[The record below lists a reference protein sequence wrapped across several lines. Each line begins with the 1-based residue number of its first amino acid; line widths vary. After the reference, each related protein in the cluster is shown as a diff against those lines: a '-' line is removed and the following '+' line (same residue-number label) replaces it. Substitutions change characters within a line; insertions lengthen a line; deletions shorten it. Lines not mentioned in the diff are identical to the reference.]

1 LGDGNTSG
9 ERRSSAPL
17 ERSERDRLQR
27 HGAHACCGLPTLDAA
42 VSISAADVRD
52 ARIGINVAV
61 LERDPLSRP
70 QAGRGSEQHEWPV
83 ARSDLSGKLFEF
95 RPRLEWPFFGV
106 PALRIIDALLRGIR
120 IDQSPADGS
129 REHLA

>member
-1 LGDGNTSG
+1 MPA
-9 ERRSSAPL
+9 RSAKVAKVCRTL

-27 HGAHACCGLPTLDAA
+27 HGADACCGLRTLDAA

-70 QAGRGSEQHEWPV
+70 Q
-83 ARSDLSGKLFEF
+83 
-95 RPRLEWPFFGV
+95 
-106 PALRIIDALLRGIR
+106 GIR
-120 IDQSPADGS
+120 IDQCPLTARPSTWRSACVASKRCPPAIVMRHVAISVGRS
-129 REHLA
+129 